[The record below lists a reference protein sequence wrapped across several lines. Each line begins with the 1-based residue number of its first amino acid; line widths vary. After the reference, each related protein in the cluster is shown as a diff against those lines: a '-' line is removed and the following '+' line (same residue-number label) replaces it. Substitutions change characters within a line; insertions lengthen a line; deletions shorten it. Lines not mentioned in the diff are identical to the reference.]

1 MTTLASDHR
10 APVFSYP
17 ARRIKMSDL
26 TKTYEEKMKK
36 TIETFEI
43 ELNTIRVG
51 RANPRVLDKIMV
63 NYFGAD
69 TPLNQVSNISV
80 TEARMLVVQ
89 PWDSSLLKSIE
100 KAILSSDLGINPT
113 SDGRVIRLVFPE
125 LTEER
130 RKSLLKDV
138 KRKGEDYKVAIRNVR
153 RDGMEHFKKQQKKS
167 ELTEDDFN
175 DVEEELQKLTDRYIA
190 EVDKRLEQKS
200 KDIMSI

>member
-1 MTTLASDHR
+1 
-10 APVFSYP
+10 
-17 ARRIKMSDL
+17 MSDL